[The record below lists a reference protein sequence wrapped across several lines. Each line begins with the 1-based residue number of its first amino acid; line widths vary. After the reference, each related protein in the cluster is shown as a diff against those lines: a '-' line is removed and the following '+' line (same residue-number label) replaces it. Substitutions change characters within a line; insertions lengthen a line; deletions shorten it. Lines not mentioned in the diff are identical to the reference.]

1 VQGAGGRAS
10 RGVSNT
16 MVHVDLDAWIDKLRK
31 CEHLEEDE
39 LKTLCEMVRGKGRGR
54 GRERVR
60 RLRRRGGLAFS
71 HHTTHPFIPLSLFL
85 SLSLSLLSSVP
96 SQVKEILVEES
107 NVQPVNSPVTVRVKW
122 GD

>member
-1 VQGAGGRAS
+1 
-10 RGVSNT
+10 

-39 LKTLCEMVRGKGRGR
+39 LKTLCEMVRGMGRGR

-60 RLRRRGGLAFS
+60 RRRPPAAWGLASS
-71 HHTTHPFIPLSLFL
+71 HHTTHPFIPLSLSL

-96 SQVKEILVEES
+96 CQVKEILVEES
-107 NVQPVNSPVTVRVKW
+107 NVQPVNSPVTVRVRW
-122 GD
+122 GG

>member
-1 VQGAGGRAS
+1 
-10 RGVSNT
+10 

-39 LKTLCEMVRGKGRGR
+39 LKTLCEMVRGMGRGR

-60 RLRRRGGLAFS
+60 RLRRRGGS
-71 HHTTHPFIPLSLFL
+71 PPPTTPLTLSFIPLSLSL

-107 NVQPVNSPVTVRVKW
+107 NVQPVNSPVTVRVRW
-122 GD
+122 GG